1 MSESDDHLNEEVLP
15 CVQVAE
21 KGMVDDLGP
30 VVLQQ
35 VRSWLQRDRPPSQS
49 FPRWAGC

>member
-1 MSESDDHLNEEVLP
+1 MSESDNHLNEEVLP

-21 KGMVDDLGP
+21 KGMVDNLGP

-35 VRSWLQRDRPPSQS
+35 VRSWLQ
-49 FPRWAGC
+49 